1 MTTIQL
7 IEEHFKEHRKAL
19 LKSAKRR
26 VGEYWAEDAVMDAYE
41 GAIRYAGNKAPVASL
56 GAYINYILSVAVRK
70 YENDTLSDTELEE
83 WMWESGELADEMRAK
98 GVLQNVLED
107 LCLIED
113 PARTCVYLHIVQGEK
128 SYKVSEITG
137 VSEASVRKMC
147 ERFRHQM
154 REKYG
159 QD

>member
-41 GAIRYAGNKAPVASL
+41 GAIRYAGNKGPVASL
-56 GAYINYILSVAVRK
+56 GAYINYILSVSVRK

-98 GVLQNVLED
+98 GVLQEVLED
-107 LCLIED
+107 LCSLPE
-113 PARTCVYLHIVQGEK
+113 PARTDVYLSLIQGEK
-128 SYKVSEITG
+128 NRDVSRITG
-137 VSEASVRKMC
+137 SSEGSIKMSC
-147 ERFRHQM
+147 MRFKSQM

-159 QD
+159 QE